1 MSPSHQAIEDDPEDS
16 LSPTETRKALWVA
29 AIAWGVFGSAWMNL
43 ITGAPFVS
51 FARALGASTF
61 VFGLLSSLPFVG
73 VLAQL
78 PSAYFVERT
87 RRRKRIFLWAGS
99 GQRLTWFLVAA
110 LPWAIPGRY
119 EDLRVGAL
127 LVLLVLSSSLGHLGS
142 PAWMSWFADMVPVHI
157 RGRYLGNR
165 AALATVTAVVTSA
178 SVGWVLDRNSSFPVF
193 TVIFCVAA
201 ALGLGDIFLFLS
213 VRETAMEKDAGPAWR
228 WHNVVGRPLGDP
240 PFRRYLLYAL
250 SEAFVFGLAGPFF
263 WLVGLEVLD
272 IGSFWSNFY
281 IMIVPMVFTAM
292 TLPLWGNL
300 SDRFGSR
307 PLVTL
312 GTLSSIVWPVCWLLA
327 TKTHYHVPL
336 AIAAFVGG
344 AISSAIQAADMNMIF
359 GLTPRQRRSAYL
371 AILSMASSIG
381 WVLGPSLGGALA
393 QVLKPVTVHLLG
405 QTWGSLHFLL
415 VLSVVVR
422 LLHVFLVVPR
432 LPEEPKET
440 TWGLVGYLLGRPF
453 RWMSQGFGSRGL
465 GRVSEGTAQS
475 QPDDSHA
482 KKAEDD
488 LPKRE

>member
-1 MSPSHQAIEDDPEDS
+1 MSPHQPVTEDEHGDS
-16 LSPTETRKALWVA
+16 LSPAETRKALWVA
-29 AIAWGVFGSAWMNL
+29 AVAWGVFGSAWMNL

-51 FARALGASTF
+51 FARTLGASTF

-78 PSAYFVERT
+78 PSAYFVERS

-110 LPWAIPGRY
+110 LPWAIPSRF

-165 AALATVTAVVTSA
+165 AALATITAVGTCA
-178 SVGWVLDRNSSFPVF
+178 AVGWILDRNNSFPVF
-193 TVIFCVAA
+193 TVIFCIAA
-201 ALGLGDIFLFLS
+201 ALGLVDILLFLS
-213 VRETAMEKDAGPAWR
+213 IRETAMEKDAGPAWR
-228 WHNVVGRPLGDP
+228 WHNVVGRPLSDP

-250 SEAFVFGLAGPFF
+250 SEAFIFGLAGPFF

-327 TKTHYHVPL
+327 TKTHYHIPL
-336 AIAAFVGG
+336 AIAAVVGG
-344 AISSAIQAADMNMIF
+344 GVASATQAADMNMVF

-371 AILSMASSIG
+371 AILSMAASIG
-381 WVLGPSLGGALA
+381 WVVGPSLGGAVGQA
-393 QVLKPVTVHLLG
+393 LKPVTMHALG
-405 QTWGSLHFLL
+405 RTWGNLHVLL
-415 VLSVVVR
+415 VLSIVVR
-422 LLHVFLVVPR
+422 LLHVLLVVPR
-432 LPEEPKET
+432 LPEEPKGT
-440 TWGLVGYLLGRPF
+440 TWGLVGYLLARPF
-453 RWMSQGFGSRGL
+453 RWMSQGFGRRGQWPLSRGGPATQTDESNPRPAEEEL
-465 GRVSEGTAQS
+465 PEG
-475 QPDDSHA
+475 
-482 KKAEDD
+482 E
-488 LPKRE
+488 